1 MSVLAFPVADVIA
14 RLAAK
19 VSLAKAVGAAA
30 DLQAAIKTPPNVKVA
45 LYVLAF
51 DRGGDIK
58 YTGPGLSVQNVNTQ
72 LQVVVLVRHSAG
84 ERVGA
89 GARKLAD
96 DVIAQVRGA
105 LVGWAPADAFEAIS
119 FRAGRDDNYL
129 AGWYAGQQVFDT
141 AFRIHNE
148 VLP

>member
-19 VSLAKAVGAAA
+19 VPLAKAVGAAA
-30 DLQAAIKTPPNVKVA
+30 DLQAVLKTPPNVKVA

-51 DRGGDIK
+51 DRGGEIK
-58 YTGPGLSVQNVNTQ
+58 YSGPNVSVQNVNTQ
-72 LQVVVLVRHSAG
+72 LQVVLLVRHSAG